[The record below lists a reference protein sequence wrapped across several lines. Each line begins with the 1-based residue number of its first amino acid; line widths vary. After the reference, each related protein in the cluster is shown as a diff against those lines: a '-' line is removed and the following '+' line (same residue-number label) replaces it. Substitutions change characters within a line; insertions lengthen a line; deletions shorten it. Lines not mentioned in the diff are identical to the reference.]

1 MATVLLSLG
10 FQFFVHT
17 QVVGKLGKLE
27 WIFNTPSHHRVHH
40 ASNARYIDRN
50 FAGVLIIWDRL
61 FGTFVEEDLGEPCRF
76 GITKPIHSFNP
87 LTLTFHEW
95 RDMLQEARGLPAAKA
110 RRAVWQTGGPHQRLT
125 HRPDKKERPGALF
138 FMTGTPPGQT

>member
-1 MATVLLSLG
+1 M
-10 FQFFVHT
+10 
-17 QVVGKLGKLE
+17 
-27 WIFNTPSHHRVHH
+27 HH

-95 RDMLQEARGLPAAKA
+95 RDMLRDARGLPWSEKL
-110 RRAVWQTGGPHQRLT
+110 AVLFGKPAGPGNT
-125 HRPDKKERPGALF
+125 
-138 FMTGTPPGQT
+138 

>member
-1 MATVLLSLG
+1 MLLSLG

-27 WIFNTPSHHRVHH
+27 WILNTPSHHRVHH
-40 ASNARYIDRN
+40 ASNAKYIDRN

-61 FGTFVEEDLGEPCRF
+61 FGTFVEEDPTEPCRF
-76 GITKPIHSFNP
+76 GITKPVHSFNP

-95 RDMLQEARGLPAAKA
+95 RDMLRDARGLPWSEKLKVLFGKPA
-110 RRAVWQTGGPHQRLT
+110 GPGNT
-125 HRPDKKERPGALF
+125 
-138 FMTGTPPGQT
+138 